1 VNQFS
6 TPRKIYTKRI
16 EHIKSYNTPEKRKI
30 LDLIQTGAELSQ
42 VGDYVNAISCYDE
55 GLKIDPNDSNVL
67 VNKGDALTNISNYDE
82 AKQCYD
88 KVLAKNPNSSMA
100 LYNKACLI
108 ALQGETEESLNL
120 LEKAINIDS
129 KLIDA
134 AKTEGAFEN
143 LRLSQIQN
151 DIRVLMLMQLK
162 SNFTKITRGKPCL
175 DKNLFG
181 V

>member
-1 VNQFS
+1 VNQS
-6 TPRKIYTKRI
+6 SNVGRLYTKRVKNL
-16 EHIKSYNTPEKRKI
+16 KSYNTPEKKNI

-42 VGDYVNAISCYDE
+42 VGNYMKAIFCYDKALE
-55 GLKIDPNDSNVL
+55 IDPNDSNVL
-67 VNKGDALTNISNYDE
+67 VNKGDALTNIGNYDD

-100 LYNKACLI
+100 LYNKACMI

-134 AKTEGAFEN
+134 AMTEGSFVN
-143 LRLSQIQN
+143 LRVFHRFKMIL
-151 DIRVLMLMQLK
+151 
-162 SNFTKITRGKPCL
+162 GY
-175 DKNLFG
+175 
-181 V
+181 

>member
-1 VNQFS
+1 VNQS
-6 TPRKIYTKRI
+6 SIPRKIYTKRV

-42 VGDYVNAISCYDE
+42 VGNYVMAIFCYDKALE
-55 GLKIDPNDSNVL
+55 IEPNDSNVL
-67 VNKGDALTNISNYDE
+67 VNKGDALTNIGNYDE
-82 AKQCYD
+82 AGHCYD

-129 KLIDA
+129 KLIEA
-134 AKTEGAFEN
+134 AMTEGSFVN
-143 LRLSQIQN
+143 LRVFHRFKMIL
-151 DIRVLMLMQLK
+151 
-162 SNFTKITRGKPCL
+162 GY
-175 DKNLFG
+175 
-181 V
+181 